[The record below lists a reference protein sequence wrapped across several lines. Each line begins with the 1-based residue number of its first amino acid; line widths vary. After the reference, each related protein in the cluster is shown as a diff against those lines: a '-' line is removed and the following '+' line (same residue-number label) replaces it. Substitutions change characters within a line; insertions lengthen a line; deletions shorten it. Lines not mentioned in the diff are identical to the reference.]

1 MHFEPLPH
9 ARSLNRPIATYT
21 HRKATIKDGDRLN
34 WLNRFLGNGRN
45 LTPEQS
51 ARLAAWRELPR
62 AVLNGKL
69 DSSRLVVVDV
79 ETSGL
84 NLARDRLIAIGA
96 VAISNGRL
104 DFADSFEVVLQ
115 QAESSS
121 HENIVIHGI
130 GGSAQ
135 RNGVPPVDALL
146 DFLEYL
152 QKSPLV
158 AFHVTFD
165 ETMIRRAL
173 NQYLGLNFRHNWLD
187 LAYVVP
193 GLYPEQSKQFR
204 VLHQWLAYF
213 SIQNHA
219 PHNAVADAV
228 STAQLFILA
237 AKQARKKRIDSYQ
250 GLMQLETAQRW
261 VSREYS

>member
-1 MHFEPLPH
+1 LSWITKLFGSGSE
-9 ARSLNRPIATYT
+9 
-21 HRKATIKDGDRLN
+21 
-34 WLNRFLGNGRN
+34 

-51 ARLAAWRELPR
+51 DRIAAWRALPR
-62 AVLNGKL
+62 VGLSGKL
-69 DSSRLVVVDV
+69 DASRLIVVDV

-84 NLARDRLIAIGA
+84 NLARDHLIAIGA
-96 VAISNGRL
+96 VAVSNGRV

-115 QAESSS
+115 QSESSS

-135 RNGVPPVDALL
+135 RNGVPPIDALL

-165 ETMIRRAL
+165 ETMIRRAMK
-173 NQYLGLNFRHNWLD
+173 QYLGLNFKHDWLD

-193 GLYPEQSKQFR
+193 GLYPEQSKKLR
-204 VLHQWLAYF
+204 VLHQWLAHF
-213 SIQNHA
+213 GIQNHA

-237 AKQARKKRIDSYQ
+237 AKQARQKRIETYQ
-250 GLMQLETAQRW
+250 GLMHLETAQRW